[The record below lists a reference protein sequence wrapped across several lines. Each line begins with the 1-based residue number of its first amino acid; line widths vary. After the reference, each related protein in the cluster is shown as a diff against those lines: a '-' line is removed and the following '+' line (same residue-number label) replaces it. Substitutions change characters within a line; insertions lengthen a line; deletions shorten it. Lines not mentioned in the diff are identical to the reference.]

1 MLLSNRLLQLL
12 IDSAEGH
19 GVPRAD
25 VVRALGPDA
34 RAYLADGAR
43 LEWSSYV
50 DAFDEVSR
58 RVGHDPATL
67 FQIGRDM
74 RSAKSRDIIRDVA
87 RAAVSP
93 RALYEFI
100 DRWMAPGFPHL
111 RLYLRFVTD
120 HRLQIHAAIPEPNL
134 ECLAFFHVLE
144 GRLATV
150 PELMHLPPATVMESR
165 ITPRSADLVLDLPR
179 YETFSRRAFHSLR
192 ALVTRR
198 AMRRAQEQQRQALN
212 ESIEALQ
219 RGRDELREILDRLPD
234 LALVHARGRI
244 LWVNRALLSTL
255 AYDSIS
261 DAVGRQL
268 VDIVARRDRPEVL
281 ARMSRSV
288 DASPPL
294 PPLTE
299 FHLITAR
306 GEEVLVEVA
315 PAESV
320 VFDGVPARMIVGRDV
335 SERARMQQKLILADR
350 LASVGLLAAGV
361 AHEVN
366 NPLAYVLNNI
376 EIARKLVAGIADAR
390 AETAHGVLGVAL
402 EGVDRIGVIVRDLLM
417 LARGDDRPHDAI
429 DLAGVVHSTL
439 ALASREI
446 ERTARLVTDMGPTPL
461 VSASE
466 SRVAQILL
474 NLIGNALEAMRG
486 RPPHDNELRVRIGTA
501 ADGRFLLE
509 VSDSGEG
516 IAASHVAR
524 VFEPFFTTK
533 PAGRGT
539 GLGLSIAQ
547 RLVVELGGEITVA
560 SKEGKGT
567 SFRVLLPA
575 SASPLSDR
583 PPERRAQA

>member
-1 MLLSNRLLQLL
+1 MLLSNRFLRLL
-12 IDSAEGH
+12 IDSAESH
-19 GVPRAD
+19 GVPRGD
-25 VVRALGPDA
+25 VVRAMGPDA
-34 RAYLADGAR
+34 SSYVVDGAT

-58 RVGHDPATL
+58 QVSHDPATL

-87 RAAVSP
+87 RAAISP

-120 HRLQIHAAIPEPNL
+120 HRVQLHAAIPEPSR

-150 PELMHLPPATVMESR
+150 PELMQLPPATVMESR

-179 YETFSRRAFHSLR
+179 YETFSRRAFHTAR
-192 ALVTRR
+192 ALVSRR
-198 AMRRAQEQQRQALN
+198 AMKRAQEQQRQELE

-234 LALVHARGRI
+234 LALVHARGRV

-255 AYDSIS
+255 GYDSLS
-261 DAVGRQL
+261 DLVGKQL
-268 VDIVARRDRPEVL
+268 LDIVASRDRPEVL
-281 ARMSRSV
+281 ARMARSL

-294 PPLTE
+294 PPITE
-299 FHLITAR
+299 FHLLTR
-306 GEEVLVEVA
+306 KGEEVLVEVA

-320 VFDGVPARMIVGRDV
+320 VFDGLAARMIVGRDV

-376 EIARKLVAGIADAR
+376 EIARKLISGLGGDK

-417 LARGDDRPHDAI
+417 LSRGDDRPHDAV
-429 DLAGVVHSTL
+429 DLATVVHSTL

-446 ERTARLVTDMGPTPL
+446 ERTASLVTDVGPAPL

-466 SRVAQILL
+466 SRVAQVLL
-474 NLIGNALEAMRG
+474 NLVGNALEAMRG
-486 RPPHDNELRVRIGTA
+486 RSREENELRVRVGTS

-516 IAASHVAR
+516 IAASHVSR

-560 SKEGKGT
+560 SREGKGT
-567 SFRVLLPA
+567 TFLVLLPA
-575 SASPLSDR
+575 SASPVSER
-583 PPERRAQA
+583 PERRAQA